1 MMAVV
6 ERTLMSAEQGRDAT
20 ARVTQITD
28 ALNGVTAFTYDPNG
42 NLLTVTDAKNQTT
55 VYT

>member
-1 MMAVV
+1 MAVV